1 MGWKPGKKSR
11 KFFEPAVLALVL
23 CLAGLLLPA
32 AGGLARVSDA
42 AADAAGPAEVAD
54 GDSAVTAGGAADG
67 RPVVV
72 MLGDS
77 LTAGGVWAP
86 LNPGARIVNL
96 GVSGDGC
103 EDVLD
108 RLDAVVVLKPDLVVL
123 QVGVNDLAGSGSPE
137 DIVGGHEAIWRELRR
152 ALPEARL
159 VVCSL
164 LPMGWKWA
172 GGRGPEHYNRRIR
185 QVNRL
190 LQKAAEDEGLPFL
203 DLYAAM
209 ADLDDNLPD
218 FATYDGLHL
227 SPKGYA
233 IWYDV
238 VGPRLR
244 RF

>member
-11 KFFEPAVLALVL
+11 KFFEPAVLALAL

-32 AGGLARVSDA
+32 AGGLAR

-54 GDSAVTAGGAADG
+54 GAAGGAADG

-123 QVGVNDLAGSGSPE
+123 QVGVNDLARSGSPE
-137 DIVGGHEAIWRELRR
+137 DIVGGHEAVWRELGR

-164 LPMGWKWA
+164 LPMGRKWA
-172 GGRGPEHYNRRIR
+172 GGRGPEYYNRRIR

-190 LQKAAEDEGLPFL
+190 LQKAAGDRGLPFL

-209 ADLDDNLPD
+209 ADLDGNLPD

-227 SPKGYA
+227 NPRGYA